1 MDDDGSG
8 FLIYT
13 SLAEAHSISIAPL
26 NPAFTQSLPEH
37 NTAFLP
43 GTNLDEVYESIKRH
57 ESWSTSTGIPLGWT
71 NVKAE
76 LSKLTEELEAA
87 RLLAKNEAEKDRLAS
102 KEEE

>member
-26 NPAFTQSLPEH
+26 NSAFTQSLPEH

-43 GTNLDEVYESIKRH
+43 GTNHTGCFEAPAMFKRNNVYY
-57 ESWSTSTGIPLGWT
+57 
-71 NVKAE
+71 A
-76 LSKLTEELEAA
+76 
-87 RLLAKNEAEKDRLAS
+87 LAS
-102 KEEE
+102 ICSNSS